1 MPGERRRWASCRS
14 SATNRHHPHSSH
26 DVFPALPRAVRK
38 TSTAQFW
45 SHSTLRLQEP
55 SHCHRTWGCS
65 FQQEAKTAQAAAA
78 HAEAMA
84 VKAAEA
90 QLRRHQSAAVQQQG
104 EGGDKPASV
113 EATFEQETKVRDE
126 LAKQLSQISQKYSGY
141 CQREMAVQARMVE
154 RETKMQENNVNQE
167 KVTEEMNRL
176 KKSRREDLA
185 G

>member
-1 MPGERRRWASCRS
+1 MLYSLLNKYWVSETCLHHARWKKKVGILQKVSHKQASSPLLTRCFS
-14 SATNRHHPHSSH
+14 SAPESRWH
-26 DVFPALPRAVRK
+26 LRAPRK

-113 EATFEQETKVRDE
+113 EATFEQETKLRDE
-126 LAKQLSQISQKYSGY
+126 LAKQLSQIS
-141 CQREMAVQARMVE
+141 
-154 RETKMQENNVNQE
+154 
-167 KVTEEMNRL
+167 
-176 KKSRREDLA
+176 
-185 G
+185 